1 MEANIH
7 GLYEKFNAGDVIVSH
22 EGDMTSGTIDNF
34 LVKAEDSLL
43 SSGEN
48 SKKIKKLYNILVEAT
63 QNLFHH
69 QATPPGTFLKSIGAA
84 AGEDNYSFCTMVKED
99 GGIYRITTG
108 NFVSNAT
115 AKSLK
120 ERIEQLNSLSHDEL
134 KSLYKIVLNNDEFTE
149 KGGGGLGFIEMARK
163 SGNKFGY
170 DFVKYNDDYKF
181 FVLEVLVS

>member
-7 GLYEKFNAGDVIVSH
+7 ALYEKFKAGKLIASH
-22 EGDMTSGTIDNF
+22 EGVITSDNISDF
-34 LVKAEDSLL
+34 LMKVEDSL
-43 SSGEN
+43 SKASEN
-48 SKKIKKLYNILVEAT
+48 PKKIKKVYNILVEAL

-69 QATPPGTFLKSIGAA
+69 QATPPGGFMSSIGMH
-84 AGEDNYSFCTMVKED
+84 GESYSFCTVVKE
-99 GGIYRITTG
+99 GESSYKMTTG
-108 NFVSNAT
+108 NFVSVAT

-134 KSLYKIVLNNDEFTE
+134 KNLYKIVLDNNEFTE

-170 DFVKYNDDYKF
+170 DFVQYNKDYKF

>member
-7 GLYEKFNAGDVIVSH
+7 GLYEKFKAGKLIVSH
-22 EGDMTSGTIDNF
+22 EGAMSPDDINDF
-34 LVKAEDSLL
+34 LNKTEDSL
-43 SSGEN
+43 SAAGEN
-48 SKKIKKLYNILVEAT
+48 TKKIRKIYNIAVEAV

-69 QATPPGTFLKSIGAA
+69 QGTPPPDFLKSMSLPDGS
-84 AGEDNYSFCTMVKED
+84 GYCFCTIAKE
-99 GGIYRITTG
+99 GSESYRITTG
-108 NFVSNAT
+108 NFVSYAV
-115 AKSLK
+115 AKSLR

-134 KSLYKIVLNNDEFTE
+134 KSLYKIVLDNDEFTE

-170 DFVKYNDDYKF
+170 DFITYDNNYKF

>member
-7 GLYEKFNAGDVIVSH
+7 GLYEKFKAGKLIVSH
-22 EGDMTSGTIDNF
+22 EGAISSDDIDLF
-34 LVKAEDSLL
+34 LEKT
-43 SSGEN
+43 EN
-48 SKKIKKLYNILVEAT
+48 SLNDTGVNPKKVRKIYNIVVEAI

-69 QATPPGTFLKSIGAA
+69 QGTPPHDFMAKMNRSK
-84 AGEDNYSFCTMVKED
+84 EKEYCFCTLVQE
-99 GGIYRITTG
+99 GAENYRITTG
-108 NFVSNAT
+108 NFVNYAV

-120 ERIEQLNSLSHDEL
+120 ERIEQLNSLSHEEL
-134 KSLYKIVLNNDEFTE
+134 KNLYKIVLDNDEFTE

-170 DFVKYNDDYKF
+170 DFVTYNDKYKF